1 MGGGR
6 GRGGG
11 HRGGGNREMD
21 RPWVTP
27 GLRQEMLKTKSLASV
42 ARKAKSAE
50 AVVALGEQQER
61 KEAKVHWLARHP
73 EHEQAWLNVLAE
85 EERWSTH
92 FCDVCE
98 RPVGSLEEQGSS
110 GGARYLW

>member
-1 MGGGR
+1 
-6 GRGGG
+6 
-11 HRGGGNREMD
+11 MD
-21 RPWVTP
+21 RPWVTS
-27 GLRQEMLKTKSLASV
+27 GLRQEMLKTKSLANA
-42 ARKAKSAE
+42 ARKSKSAE
-50 AVVALGEQQER
+50 AVAALGVQQQRTDALLE
-61 KEAKVHWLARHP
+61 EAKVQWLATHP
-73 EHEQAWLNVLAE
+73 EHEQAWLNVLAD